1 MIGRTLYDVT
11 QLLESADG
19 AGARVRRV
27 LELLADLVPYQQ
39 CAMLEAQLGHHP
51 DVVLVPD
58 TGPGDRAVLTRT
70 LVEIFGQLVD
80 PDAPPRRAAGRP
92 DEAHLAVPL
101 VGLDE
106 VIGILLVRSSVTDY
120 TEEHLC
126 TLSVVAAKL
135 AAYFTIRRATAEI
148 SELARE
154 RDEARSA
161 VQAARRAKDE
171 LLALLASSE
180 RKLPAR
186 STSSGAIEELERR
199 IQVQA
204 QRLDDLLGQARVES
218 GELCQNL
225 RAVSS
230 ALAGEDPS
238 SPDSRT
244 RSGQG

>member
-1 MIGRTLYDVT
+1 
-11 QLLESADG
+11 
-19 AGARVRRV
+19 
-27 LELLADLVPYQQ
+27 
-39 CAMLEAQLGHHP
+39 
-51 DVVLVPD
+51 
-58 TGPGDRAVLTRT
+58 
-70 LVEIFGQLVD
+70 
-80 PDAPPRRAAGRP
+80 
-92 DEAHLAVPL
+92 
-101 VGLDE
+101 
-106 VIGILLVRSSVTDY
+106 
-120 TEEHLC
+120 
-126 TLSVVAAKL
+126 LSVVAAKL